1 MAKQN
6 NGKLFLLSSPSGGG
20 KTTLAQE
27 IIKEVTPQREIS
39 RVITYTTRAQ
49 RITDK
54 PGVDY
59 HFISERDFLE
69 KVEQR
74 FFLEWS
80 NAYGHYYGT
89 PGDIVQQVSQGAA
102 FIAVVDRTGVQS
114 IKNMY
119 ESAVAIWLDVPH
131 IEVLEQRLR
140 ARATESEEHI
150 KQRLRIAQQELE
162 QEAANPLYTYRV
174 MNDQFN
180 KARNELIDIVCK
192 ELALIKS

>member
-6 NGKLFLLSSPSGGG
+6 IGKLFLLASPSGGG

-27 IIKEVTPQREIS
+27 VIKQVRTQREIS

-49 RITDK
+49 RVTDK

-59 HFISERDFLE
+59 HFVPEHDFL
-69 KVEQR
+69 KKIEQR

-114 IKNMY
+114 IKGMY

-131 IEVLEQRLR
+131 IDVLEKRLR
-140 ARATESEEHI
+140 ARATESEEQI
-150 KQRLRIAQQELE
+150 QRRLRIAQQELE
-162 QEAANPLYTYRV
+162 QEAQNILYSYRV

-180 KARNELIDIVCK
+180 KARSELINIVRK